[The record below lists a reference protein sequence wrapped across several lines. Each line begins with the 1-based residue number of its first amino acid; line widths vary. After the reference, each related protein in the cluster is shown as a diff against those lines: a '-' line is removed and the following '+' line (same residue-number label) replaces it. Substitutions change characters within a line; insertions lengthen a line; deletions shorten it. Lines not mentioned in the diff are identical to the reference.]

1 MLSGLALNVVRIIM
15 GAALKY
21 DYIGSRLLQHA
32 VIDAALA
39 SIPKTISIS
48 WKSSGM
54 QRFVILAV
62 KLVIH

>member
-1 MLSGLALNVVRIIM
+1 M